1 MILALDFCGSAF
13 TGIQWVLYNPGGLR
27 VNTSL
32 RFFFFWYSVFCFISC
47 WFSRFGCL
55 LHFKLLCW
63 MFSLLASES
72 LGPPT
77 SPRLRKSKSL
87 PCEG

>member
-32 RFFFFWYSVFCFISC
+32 RFFFFLVLCVLFYQ
-47 WFSRFGCL
+47 L
-55 LHFKLLCW
+55 LV
-63 MFSLLASES
+63 
-72 LGPPT
+72 
-77 SPRLRKSKSL
+77 
-87 PCEG
+87 